1 MVTLSMNKIKYL
13 ISGLVVALSSVIN
26 LSVAAGNSINILGEV
41 ADETC
46 QVRVNDAVPV
56 VSLPTAFQEDLAAR
70 ENTIGKT
77 PFVISVYGCPVTPP
91 CSVNPFPP
99 TILDPELPSPGDV
112 LSPGDAPP
120 LDPLLLE
127 TDDEFD
133 ITLEHCDVKESS
145 VPVSVVFNGNNTTS
159 SGNLGNTSGT
169 ANNVEIQILDTDGKV
184 VNLSA
189 PFKQKVGGLD
199 SGSSFDSQWYAQYY
213 ASGPSTA
220 GTVKASLQY
229 NISYQ

>member
-1 MVTLSMNKIKYL
+1 MNKIKCL
-13 ISGLVVALSSVIN
+13 ITGLTIALSSVIN
-26 LSVAAGNSINILGEV
+26 SSLADGNSINILGEV

-46 QVRVNDAVPV
+46 QVRVNDATPV
-56 VSLPTAFQEDLAAR
+56 VSLPTAFQEDLAMR
-70 ENTIGKT
+70 EDTTGKT
-77 PFVISVYGCPVTPP
+77 PFVISLYDCPVALP
-91 CSVNPFPP
+91 CSATPSLPP
-99 TILDPELPSPGDV
+99 VLEPEQPSEIV
-112 LSPGDAPP
+112 TPGDAPS

-133 ITLEHCDVKESS
+133 ITLGQCDVKESS
-145 VPVSVVFNGNNTTS
+145 VPISVVFKGNNVTS
-159 SGNLGNTSGT
+159 SGNLGNISGT
-169 ANNVEIQILDTDGKV
+169 ANNVEIQILDTDENI

-189 PFKQKVGGLD
+189 PFKQKVGEAG

-220 GTVKASLQY
+220 GTVRASLQY